1 MSQVENITQRF
12 ELLFKR
18 CYGLNN
24 SQYEKVMMNVELLKK
39 KYFNSKF
46 RKKDKKLFEHKTFKE
61 LILSL

>member
-24 SQYEKVMMNVELLKK
+24 SQYEKVMMNVELLKQ

-46 RKKDKKLFEHKTFKE
+46 IKKGRKLLFPSFSIHICYK
-61 LILSL
+61 